1 MKRQN
6 CRNRCDLAT
15 AAISLCSTGLLLFFG
30 GTPFMSMCAYCCK
43 SFISKMHNERGMKTQ
58 LRIPGSSARSDDIVG
73 F

>member
-1 MKRQN
+1 
-6 CRNRCDLAT
+6 
-15 AAISLCSTGLLLFFG
+15 LLFFG